1 MASLVECPCTPP
13 TSWQHP
19 SHLPQGPY
27 PHVLVH
33 TDTSLKT
40 GNEPASGHFDLYPL
54 WYSEGRSPGSSN
66 PEFLV
71 WMSCFPKAARTGVL
85 TCGYLRLMDVRAP
98 AGSLASSESRTACTV
113 VALAWWVSVS
123 T

>member
-71 WMSCFPKAARTGVL
+71 WMSCFPKAARNRSA
-85 TCGYLRLMDVRAP
+85 YLRVP
-98 AGSLASSESRTACTV
+98 ALDGCQGSRRKLGQ
-113 VALAWWVSVS
+113 L
-123 T
+123 